1 MINES
6 ILQQKI
12 HSLLQYPILDKE
24 SVKKFGEILK
34 TLDDWSLFRMNPLR
48 FAKQHDFNSNECVDI
63 FVHGTKIGLFDL
75 SYNFLCP
82 ACHGILH
89 NHHSLAELENN
100 SFHCAICDIDIN
112 TSPDEL
118 VEVSFTIQSSVEKL
132 NINPFSTLEDYTRY
146 YFSANYQ
153 ESDQVKAF
161 FKENLIKGFI
171 VLTHDER
178 QTISLDIASHQVYQI
193 VSIENNTSIT
203 CYFSENGTI
212 QPFLKAEE
220 ENCNACSSKRSK
232 TLKEINF
239 NETKYLSPVSQN
251 NEASSQ
257 TNEEQR
263 KSVEIDLLPT
273 AFTPSRIVL
282 PFGFYE
288 LQIKNHTNNTIGC
301 LIMRIDDREKIY
313 TLFNKYPPTFTP
325 FLTAKMLLN
334 NQSFRD
340 LFRVQQLS
348 KTFNVNVKNLT
359 IMFTDLRG
367 STEMYDKAGDIFAYK
382 LVQTHFKI
390 LTEIVRKFSGVIVKT
405 MGDAIMATFSRPLDG
420 FLASLEMLN
429 KIEQMNQTARAENY
443 QIGLKVGIN
452 EGPALAVVNDER
464 IDYFGQSVNI
474 AARVQG
480 LAQAGEIWIS
490 QPVLESPGVLE
501 KIAESHYQTEQHSAA
516 LKGVGQPTLV
526 HKIKM
531 GNG

>member
-1 MINES
+1 MMNNPMINES

-12 HSLLQYPILDKE
+12 HSLSQYPILDKK

-34 TLDDWSLFRMNPLR
+34 TLDDWSLFRINPRR
-48 FAKQHDFNSNECVDI
+48 FAKQHGFNNNESIDI
-63 FVHGTKIGLFDL
+63 FVHGAKIGLFDL
-75 SYNFLCP
+75 SYHFLCS

-112 TSPDEL
+112 TSPDDL
-118 VEVSFTIQSSVEKL
+118 VEVSFTIQPSVKQL
-132 NINPFSTLEDYTRY
+132 NINPFSTLENYSRY

-153 ESDQVKAF
+153 DSEQVKAF
-161 FKENLIKGFI
+161 FKENVIKGFI
-171 VLTHDER
+171 VLMPDEL
-178 QTISLDIASHQVYQI
+178 QTISLDIASHQIYQI
-193 VSIENNTSIT
+193 VSIENNTSFT
-203 CYFSENGTI
+203 GYFSENGTI
-212 QPFLKAEE
+212 QPFLEAEE
-220 ENCNACSSKRSK
+220 SWSVKHSQGLEKAD
-232 TLKEINF
+232 F

-251 NEASSQ
+251 NEASHQ
-257 TNEEQR
+257 TTEEQR

-273 AFTPSRIVL
+273 AFIPSRIVL

-288 LQIKNHTNNTIGC
+288 LQVKNHTNNTVGC
-301 LIMRIDDREKIY
+301 LVMRIDDREKIHA
-313 TLFNKYPPTFTP
+313 LFEKYPSTFTP

-348 KTFNVNVKNLT
+348 ETFNVNVKNLT

-429 KIEQMNQTARAENY
+429 KIEQMNQTVHDANY

-464 IDYFGQSVNI
+464 IDYFGQSVNV

-490 QPVLESPGVLE
+490 QPVFESPGVME
-501 KIAESHYQTEQHSAA
+501 KLVENHYQTEQHSAT
-516 LKGVGQPTLV
+516 LKGVGQPTIV
-526 HKIKM
+526 HKIFK
-531 GNG
+531 